1 MKIFLTTL
9 LLNTLLLPLAQ
20 ADTELAAKRFTD
32 YWNAGAGRASQNEA
46 VFTEAYLQRRGGE
59 NLAGLM
65 NMLYADNGEITLQDI
80 DSPDDKS
87 VQMKASSEKGNWL
100 EISLDVSEDSKVA
113 GMAVQFISRPSDESD
128 KGLNDEQIAD
138 TLNRYMEERVAAG
151 EFSGSVAL
159 AKNGELLFAQAY
171 GLADIDSGAKNTLD
185 TPINLGSMNKMFTGL
200 AIAQLV
206 AQGKLAYTD
215 KVGQYLPDYPNQ
227 QVRDEV
233 TIHQLLTHTSG
244 IGSYWNDAYM
254 QDKNDLESV
263 SDFAALIADQPLLS
277 EPGADF
283 NYSNGG
289 PVVLGLI
296 IEKVSGEN
304 YYDYVQTHVYEPAGM
319 AHAGH
324 FDKSENVSGKATGY
338 FVPHESG
345 TSEMISNFEDL
356 GRIGSPAGGGYASA
370 NDLLAFAGALYDGRL
385 LDAEHREEM
394 TSYKVK
400 MGPDDGYA
408 YLFGDFRAN
417 GERYIGH
424 NGGAPG
430 INAEFAVFPDSG
442 YVIVVLSNMGENASP
457 VADKIKDWVAFRS
470 Q

>member
-1 MKIFLTTL
+1 MKTFLVSL
-9 LLNTLLLPLAQ
+9 LINTLLLPLAQ
-20 ADTELAAKRFTD
+20 ADTELAAQRFAD
-32 YWNAGAGRASQNEA
+32 YWNAGDDRAAQNEA
-46 VFTEAYLQRRGGE
+46 VFTKEYLQRRGADS
-59 NLAGLM
+59 LASIM
-65 NMLYADNGEITLQDI
+65 NMVYADNGEITLEDI
-80 DSPDDKS
+80 NSPDNKS
-87 VQMKASSEKGNWL
+87 VEMKVSSQKGHWL
-100 EISLDVSEDSKVA
+100 QISLDVSEDSKVA
-113 GMAVQFISRPSDESD
+113 GMGVQMIDPPSDASE
-128 KGLNDEQIAD
+128 KGLSDAQISD
-138 TLNRYMEERVAAG
+138 TLSQYMDARVAAG

-159 AKNGELLFAQAY
+159 AKNGELLFARAY
-171 GLADIDSGAKNTLD
+171 GLADTGTGAKNTLD

-206 AQGKLAYTD
+206 AEGKLAYTD
-215 KVGQYLPDYPNQ
+215 KVGQYLPEYPNQ

-254 QDKNDLESV
+254 ENKNTLQSV
-263 SDFAALIADQPLLS
+263 DDFAALITDQPLVA
-277 EPGADF
+277 EPGAGF

-296 IEKVSGEN
+296 IEKVTGQD
-304 YYDYVQTHVYEPAGM
+304 YYDYVQTHIYDPAGM
-319 AHAGH
+319 VHSGH
-324 FDKSENVSGKATGY
+324 FDKSENISGKATGY
-338 FVPHESG
+338 FVPHETG
-345 TSEMISNFEDL
+345 ASEMISNFEDL

-370 NDLLAFAGALYDGRL
+370 NDLLAFAAALYDGSL
-385 LDAEHREEM
+385 LDAKHREEM

-408 YLFGDFRAN
+408 YLYGDFRAN

-442 YVIVVLSNMGENASP
+442 YVIVVLSNIGENASP
-457 VADKIKDWVAFRS
+457 VADKIKDWVAFRN
-470 Q
+470 